1 MIWEK
6 PIQNTRN
13 FLNQPTYLPINLWPG
28 FGNNQPTYLIKKN
41 PIKFLVTYPLEKLG
55 SCLLA
60 LKQFY
65 CTWYLKVQNNKAE
78 IHKACAEAK

>member
-28 FGNNQPTYLIKKN
+28 FGNNQPTYLIKKD
-41 PIKFLVTYPLEKLG
+41 PINHWVTYPLEKLG
-55 SCLLA
+55 SWVEVEEKEPIGSYSSREFDVA
-60 LKQFY
+60 
-65 CTWYLKVQNNKAE
+65 ASG
-78 IHKACAEAK
+78 